1 MTRSAVNTDPQL
13 KPTAVEERTRALFDE
28 SVEQL
33 DGRTRSRL
41 TQARYAAVEELRKQ
55 RAQPWRKTLSQAW
68 LPLSGAAA
76 AAVLAVWMTV
86 SPVGQDS
93 LNNGIARDVPL
104 DELDLV
110 AGQANIELLED
121 VEFYAWIAQQ
131 SASGGAGGYP
141 GGYL

>member
-1 MTRSAVNTDPQL
+1 MTRSAVNTEPQL
-13 KPTAVEERTRALFDE
+13 KPTVLEERTRALFDE

-33 DGRTRSRL
+33 DGRTRSKL
-41 TQARYAAVEELRKQ
+41 TQARHVAVEELRQQ
-55 RAQPWRKTLSQAW
+55 RAQPWRRTLSQAW

-76 AAVLAVWMTV
+76 AAVLAVWMTM
-86 SPVGQDS
+86 SPIGQDT

-104 DELDLV
+104 DDLELV

-131 SASGGAGGYP
+131 SPGAGGYP